1 MGPEVTLARPPKGRS
16 ISGEAFQDFLAWLA
30 PDRERAGERY
40 NEIHTALMRIFAY
53 RGCERPDELADETL
67 DRVIRKVDVVAPA
80 YEGNPAAY
88 VHGVAKKVF
97 LEYTRSRRKTAPGTM
112 PDLGFLQPRSD
123 AAGADPEL
131 EERHRC
137 LEHCLGELT
146 SEERT
151 LILRYYCEE
160 RSAKI
165 EDRQTM
171 ADETRLSRAALRK
184 RTQRI
189 RERLKACLTR
199 RLAEEKP

>member
-1 MGPEVTLARPPKGRS
+1 MGSEVTVARPPKGRS
-16 ISGEAFQDFLAWLA
+16 ISGEAFQDFLAWLS
-30 PDRERAGERY
+30 PDRDRAGERY
-40 NEIHTALMRIFAY
+40 NEIHSALIRIFAY
-53 RGCERPDELADETL
+53 RGCDRPEELADETL
-67 DRVIRKVDVVAPA
+67 DRVIRKVDVVAPG

-97 LEYTRSRRKTAPGTM
+97 LEFTRTRKKTAPGTM
-112 PDLGFLQPRSD
+112 PDLGFLQPRTDLS
-123 AAGADPEL
+123 AADPEV
-131 EERHRC
+131 EQRHRC
-137 LEHCLGELT
+137 LEHCLGELD

-165 EDRQTM
+165 EERQNM
-171 ADETRLSRAALRK
+171 AGETQLSRAALRK